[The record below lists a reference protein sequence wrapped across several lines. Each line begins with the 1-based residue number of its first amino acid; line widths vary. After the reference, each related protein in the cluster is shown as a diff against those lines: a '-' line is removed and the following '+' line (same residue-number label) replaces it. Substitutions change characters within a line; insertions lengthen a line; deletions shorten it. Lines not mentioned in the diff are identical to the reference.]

1 VAYGRERAARVRRAL
16 ARRANRHGDEG
27 MSLVEIAAT
36 LAIFSTVVVSTQLAV
51 QNALS
56 AATIARDH
64 TVATSLVSTAIYQAE
79 ALPFSTLQQGVDPTT
94 ENLCNDPNITCVGST
109 YYLRSTGAVIA
120 ACGTAASAS
129 PIIPHTQSVS
139 VGGTIYMLSA
149 YPTVSSDSCSSGPLL
164 VTLVVVVTWHS
175 PSKSVTNTVT
185 AEVGIAA
192 P

>member
-1 VAYGRERAARVRRAL
+1 
-16 ARRANRHGDEG
+16 

-36 LAIFSTVVVSTQLAV
+36 LAIFSTVVICTQVAV

-79 ALPFSTLQQGVDPTT
+79 ALPFSTLQLGVNPSS
-94 ENLCNDPNITCVGST
+94 ESLCSDSHITCIGSGSSAT
-109 YYLRSTGAVIA
+109 YYLKSTGAPIA
-120 ACGTAASAS
+120 ACGTASTAS
-129 PIIPHTQSVS
+129 PIIPHTQSVN
-139 VGGTIYMLSA
+139 VGGTIYVLSA
-149 YPTVSSDSCSSGPLL
+149 YPTVSSASCSSSPLL
-164 VTLVVVVTWHS
+164 VTLVVIVTWHS
-175 PSKSVTNTVT
+175 PSKFVTNSVT